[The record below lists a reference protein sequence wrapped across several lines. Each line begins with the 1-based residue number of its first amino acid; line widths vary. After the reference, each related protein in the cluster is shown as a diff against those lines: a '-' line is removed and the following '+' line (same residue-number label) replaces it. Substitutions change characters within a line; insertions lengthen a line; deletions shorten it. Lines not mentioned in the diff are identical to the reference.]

1 MSSKMDK
8 EQILDTDKIDDT
20 VLALLWLT
28 RCGDARAWKGHDW
41 DTLGRLNEKGM
52 IYDPVGK
59 AKSVALTPEGLE
71 RCERLFREMFVR
83 EK

>member
-1 MSSKMDK
+1 MDK

-20 VLALLWLT
+20 VLALLWIT
-28 RCGDARAWKGHDW
+28 RWGDARAWKGHDW
-41 DTLGRLNEKGM
+41 DTLGRLHEKGM